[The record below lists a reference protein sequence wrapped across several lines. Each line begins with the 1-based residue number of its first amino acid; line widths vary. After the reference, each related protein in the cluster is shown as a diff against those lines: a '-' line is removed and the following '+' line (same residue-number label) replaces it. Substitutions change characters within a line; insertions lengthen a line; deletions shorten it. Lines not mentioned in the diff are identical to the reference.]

1 MLATDTVLR
10 TDQRVSGLVILSGS
24 LICAEDWSALAP
36 RRAGLPVFQSHGNA
50 DPILPLAT
58 ADRLRETLTA
68 GKLAVEYHP
77 FSGGHGI
84 PRGVLAE
91 LAAFIGRHSRSPA

>member
-1 MLATDTVLR
+1 
-10 TDQRVSGLVILSGS
+10 
-24 LICAEDWSALAP
+24 
-36 RRAGLPVFQSHGNA
+36 
-50 DPILPLAT
+50 LAT

-68 GKLAVEYHP
+68 GKLALEYHP